1 MEPSIHASAVLVGA
15 KAVLVRGAPGSG
27 KTSLALRL
35 VALAE
40 ADPSFFARLVAD
52 DRVHLVASG
61 GRLVVSAPAAIAGLA
76 ERRGVGVQPVL
87 FESSAVVGLVVD
99 LGAEDA
105 ARMPEETALSAVI
118 AGISVARLPVAAG
131 IGPLPVVASAISWC
145 RIPAAVLAAPHP
157 GAYR

>member
-15 KAVLVRGAPGSG
+15 KAVLIRGASGSG

-35 VALAE
+35 VALAG

-52 DRVHLVASG
+52 DRVHLSVSG

-76 ERRGVGVQPVL
+76 ERRGIGLRPIA
-87 FESSAVVGLVVD
+87 FETAAVVSLVVD

-105 ARMPEETALSAVI
+105 ARMPEETALSTVI
-118 AGISVARLPVAAG
+118 AGVTLARLPVAAG
-131 IGPLPVVASAISWC
+131 IDPLPVVASAISWC